1 MNKRR
6 APMFPGF
13 TTGYLKG
20 LGELLLC
27 AIRLQKVLESGR
39 PVSDAWRERAGE
51 LAGQAL
57 RVAETASAMAAGGA
71 PRVTMADGTIVVA
84 DLDYLDGLVRKMH
97 RHHSLAVLQ
106 TALVDGELI
115 AS

>member
-1 MNKRR
+1 MSKR
-6 APMFPGF
+6 ASVFPGF

-27 AIRLQKVLESGR
+27 ANRLQQALDSER
-39 PVSDAWRERAGE
+39 PFSDAWRERAGE

-57 RVAETASAMAAGGA
+57 RVAEAASSAAAGGA

-97 RHHSLAVLQ
+97 RHHSLAILQ
-106 TALVDGELI
+106 TVLADGELI